1 MDALEQVTV
10 FMTLMRQLALVM
22 DEERRHLN
30 DLRLDTLAD
39 IQADKAA
46 LSEAYE
52 IEIRRL
58 RDRPEVL
65 SSLGQPVR
73 AELHATMQAFQRA
86 LTANIDG
93 LIDARDRIVEA
104 RAAIDT
110 SLHRAVGP
118 AGIETRSLR
127 APARAPDDG
136 KVITVAFGQ
145 RRQGFSA

>member
-10 FMTLMRQLALVM
+10 FMTLMRQLARVM
-22 DEERRHLN
+22 DEERRHL
-30 DLRLDTLAD
+30 DELRLDSLAEV
-39 IQADKAA
+39 QADKAA

-65 SSLGQPVR
+65 GSLGQAVR
-73 AELHATMQAFQRA
+73 AELHATMQAFQRS
-86 LTANIDG
+86 LTNNIDG
-93 LIDARDRIVEA
+93 LIDARERVVEA

-118 AGIETRSLR
+118 AGIDMRSAR
-127 APARAPDDG
+127 SPAPSEQGA
-136 KVITVAFGQ
+136 KVITVAFG
-145 RRQGFSA
+145 RRP